1 MSFVI
6 HGLFV
11 FRPFK
16 ISSIWKSY
24 QEKEGFFM
32 RVTFSQFCSCGPEV
46 REALRSRID
55 DLGGQGR
62 SYEFPDCRMPE
73 GCVPQ
78 QAVLGFLKRD
88 RGYLLYWRP
97 AVAYQGTSGASGA
110 LTATGP

>member
-1 MSFVI
+1 
-6 HGLFV
+6 
-11 FRPFK
+11 
-16 ISSIWKSY
+16 
-24 QEKEGFFM
+24 M
-32 RVTFSQFCSCGPEV
+32 RVTFSQFCSCRPEV

-55 DLGGQGR
+55 DLGDQGR

-97 AVAYQGTSGASGA
+97 AVAYQGTSVVLAA
-110 LTATGP
+110 LFARSVWRFDRSEERRVGKEC